1 MRRAL
6 VAALAL
12 AAVLTVSAVAASAG
26 SVDLPKVFSK
36 QIAAINAKT
45 SVPVFLPGSLPFAG
59 KVPKLYATGGA
70 TARAW
75 DLELAGAPNC
85 GGATAC
91 FFASFEAKKGG
102 KLPRTANARLSGG
115 DPAVFQASRC
125 GASCSPATLWFTHL
139 GVLYT
144 WSDKVLVAR
153 SAKSVLVQLA
163 SSAIAA
169 GPRTSS
175 SATSSYCSPSGDV
188 CVQVVTQKSDV
199 LLEISTVA
207 KYFNSYLVCVQGPK
221 SRVCKS
227 FPIHTSG
234 SEYGSTVSWKKSFP
248 NQGHGTY
255 RVTWNASAKT
265 LSFTR

>member
-6 VAALAL
+6 PATLAL
-12 AAVLTVSAVAASAG
+12 AAVLAVSAVAASAG
-26 SVDLPKVFSK
+26 TVDMLQTFRT

-45 SVPVFLPGSLPFAG
+45 SVPVLLPGTLPFAG

-70 TARAW
+70 NARGW

-91 FFASFEAKKGG
+91 FFASFEGKKGG
-102 KLPRTANARLSGG
+102 KLPRKSNLRLSGG
-115 DPAVFQASRC
+115 DPAVFQASSC
-125 GASCSPATLWFTHL
+125 GASCSPATLWFTHG

-144 WSDKVLVAR
+144 WSDKVLAAQN
-153 SAKSVLVQLA
+153 AKTVLAQLA
-163 SSAIAA
+163 SLAIAA
-169 GPRTSS
+169 GPRTASN
-175 SATSSYCSPSGDV
+175 SYCSPSGDV
-188 CVQVVTQKSDV
+188 CIQVLSQKTDV
-199 LLEISTVA
+199 LLEITTVA
-207 KYFNSYLVCVQGPK
+207 KYFASYRLCVQGPK

-227 FPIHTSG
+227 FPIHASG
-234 SEYGSTVSWKKSFP
+234 SEFDSTVSWSKNFP

-255 RVTWNASAKT
+255 RVTWSYSAKT

>member
-1 MRRAL
+1 MGRAL
-6 VAALAL
+6 VTALAL

-26 SVDLPKVFSK
+26 SVDLPKIFSK

-45 SVPVFLPGSLPFAG
+45 SVPVLLPGSLPFAG

-91 FFASFEAKKGG
+91 FFASFDGKRGG
-102 KLPRTANARLSGG
+102 ALPRKANLRLSGG
-115 DPAVFQASRC
+115 DPAVYQASSC
-125 GASCSPATLWFTHL
+125 GASCSPATLWFTHR

-144 WSDKVLVAR
+144 WSDKVLVAKN
-153 SAKSVLVQLA
+153 AKSVLAQLA
-163 SSAIAA
+163 SEAIAA
-169 GPRTSS
+169 GPRT
-175 SATSSYCSPSGDV
+175 AANSYCSPSGDV
-188 CVQVVTQKSDV
+188 CIQVISQKSDV
-199 LLEISTVA
+199 LLEITTVA
-207 KYFNSYLVCVQGPK
+207 KYFASYRLCVRGPK

-227 FPIHTSG
+227 FPIHASG

-248 NQGHGTY
+248 DQGHGTY
-255 RVTWNASAKT
+255 HVTWDTSAKT